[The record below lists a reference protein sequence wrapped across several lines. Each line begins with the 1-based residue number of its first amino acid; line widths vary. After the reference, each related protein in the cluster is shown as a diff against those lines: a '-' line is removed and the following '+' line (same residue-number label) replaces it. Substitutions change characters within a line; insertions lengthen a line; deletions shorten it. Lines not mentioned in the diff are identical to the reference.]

1 MTDRG
6 SSAGPERTSDGYETL
21 GRGVEHER
29 AARLRS
35 LMREQNIGFILT
47 ADPINIAYA
56 TGVRNMTIFS
66 MMGASRFLLFSA
78 EGPTVLWEFAG
89 AEHLAADRVD
99 EVRTAP
105 GVTAV
110 SGPGYLDAARTF
122 AAEIV
127 ACCEGEI
134 ELAVERCDHPITDAL
149 RGEGMALLSATEIL
163 VEARMIKTLS
173 EINIMGEAMRRVE
186 DGVVSMR
193 DRLEPG
199 RTENEVWA
207 ELHRHLVATDGEYIT
222 TRLAQSGP
230 RTFPYFQEA
239 GNRVIENGDLFC
251 IDTDAI
257 GFGGYGVDFSRTFLC
272 GGGTPTP
279 TQAQVHRLALEQL
292 QFNSEL
298 LAPGRSFEDFA
309 RSAWAVPERHAPYG
323 YYCLAHGL
331 GMSGEYPY
339 VPHAR
344 PDQPY
349 DFPGEFQP
357 GMVICVESYIGDP
370 AARIGVKLED
380 QFLITQSG
388 AVEMSVL
395 PHVLS

>member
-1 MTDRG
+1 MSDRG
-6 SSAGPERTSDGYETL
+6 IGSRSGGPEPGYPPVGL
-21 GRGVEHER
+21 GVEHER
-29 AARLRS
+29 AARLRQ
-35 LMREQNIGFILT
+35 LMREQGIGFVLT

-66 MMGASRFLLFSA
+66 MMGATRFLLFSA
-78 EGPTVLWEFAG
+78 EGPTVLWEFGG

-105 GVTAV
+105 GLTAT
-110 SGPGYLDAARTF
+110 SGPGYRQAIRTF
-122 AAEIV
+122 AAEV
-127 ACCEGEI
+127 MDWCEGET

-149 RGEGMALLSATEIL
+149 RDEGMTLLSATEL
-163 VEARMIKTLS
+163 FVEARMIKTLS
-173 EINIMGEAMRRVE
+173 EINIMSEAMRRVE
-186 DGVVSMR
+186 DGVVSMKNQ
-193 DRLEPG
+193 LEPG
-199 RTENEVWA
+199 RTENQVWS
-207 ELHRHLVATDGEYIT
+207 ELHRHLIATDGEFIT

-239 GNRVIENGDLFC
+239 GDRIIEDGDLFC

-257 GFGGYGVDFSRTFLC
+257 GVGGYGVDFSRTFLC
-272 GGGTPTP
+272 GDGGPTA
-279 TQAQVHRLALEQL
+279 TQERIHRLALEQL
-292 QFNSEL
+292 QANSEL

-309 RSAWAVPERHAPYG
+309 RSAWVVPERHAPHG

-344 PDQPY
+344 PGEPY

-357 GMVICVESYIGDP
+357 GMVICIESYIGDVD
-370 AARIGVKLED
+370 AGIGAKLED

-388 AVEMSVL
+388 TLPMSLL
-395 PHVLS
+395 PHDLA